1 MTKGNPHKP
10 HLDGIKSLNMLK
22 MEKNFIAHNEKGYPR
37 QPYND
42 KNQPIRFLIQR
53 IHDELKELD
62 TSHQAY
68 EALHTIPNEL
78 ISSEDFMDEL
88 NEMREECA
96 DISNLVDYLF
106 EKLTV
111 TLVSLHSSHKKEK
124 YP

>member
-1 MTKGNPHKP
+1 MTEGNPHKP
-10 HLDGIKSLNMLK
+10 QLDEIKTLAMLK

-37 QPYND
+37 KPYAD

-62 TSHQAY
+62 TSHQAF

-78 ISSEDFMDEL
+78 ISSEDFSDEL

-96 DISNLVDYLF
+96 DMSNLIDYLF
-106 EKLTV
+106 EKLTIA
-111 TLVSLHSSHKKEK
+111 LVSLHSKHTESEK
-124 YP
+124 